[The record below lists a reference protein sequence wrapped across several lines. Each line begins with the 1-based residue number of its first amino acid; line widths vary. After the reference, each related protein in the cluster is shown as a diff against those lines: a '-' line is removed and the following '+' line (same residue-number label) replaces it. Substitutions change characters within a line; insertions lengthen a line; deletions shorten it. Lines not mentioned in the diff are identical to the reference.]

1 MQSVRALKCLSATL
15 LASCCAVRTIRL
27 LSPPQDLTHSIHI
40 LIHLGLDATLWAL
53 FNCCRPSPFSP
64 LVGSP
69 QSRPGISQDTFTPLA
84 PVRPAPQPPGS
95 DSPPDIPPRPAAT
108 KKGGDYTPTPTP
120 KVPLKP
126 PLQSM
131 WGREG
136 GREGGRREGG
146 RREGERKKGGREEGG
161 KERGRREGG
170 RKEGRKEE
178 EGREGGR
185 TGRREGC
192 IKGQKDK
199 GNTSQLCRHASERR
213 GREESEREIFQLDL
227 STPSPS
233 STHTHGHLQSG
244 CDSGNPS
251 STTTEKRKEA
261 QNDRRR
267 SCLTPQ

>member
-27 LSPPQDLTHSIHI
+27 LSLPQDLTHSIHI
-40 LIHLGLDATLWAL
+40 LIRLGLDATLWAL

-136 GREGGRREGG
+136 GRE
-146 RREGERKKGGREEGG
+146 EGG

-170 RKEGRKEE
+170 RKGRREGRKEE
-178 EGREGGR
+178 EG
-185 TGRREGC
+185 REGC

-213 GREESEREIFQLDL
+213 GREERERELFQLDC